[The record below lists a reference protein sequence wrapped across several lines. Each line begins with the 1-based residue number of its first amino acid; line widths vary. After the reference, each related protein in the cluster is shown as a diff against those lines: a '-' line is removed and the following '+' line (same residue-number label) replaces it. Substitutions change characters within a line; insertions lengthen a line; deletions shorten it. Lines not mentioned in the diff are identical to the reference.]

1 MTRPDDSGRSGAG
14 SSGAISVEPAP
25 PAPTL
30 GAPDIPG
37 GSTVLAGTGGG
48 ESPLIYIIAGE
59 PSGDLLGA
67 RLMTALEKLTA
78 GQVRFAGIG
87 GPNMQ
92 AHGLKTL
99 FPISELAIMGIVE
112 AIPHAFNILRR
123 IKQTRADILRLRPA
137 AVVTIDAPSFSLE
150 VTKGLK
156 GRAIPLIHYVAPQ
169 VWAWKAWRAKQLA
182 TFLDLLLVLL
192 PFEPPYF
199 DKWGLR
205 TRFVGHPAVEG
216 REEGTVSAGSPEP
229 SQPPADV
236 ASEFRQRHGI
246 AADARLLCVLPGS
259 RKGEVSR
266 LCKVFGEGIARLT
279 GRIPNLHLVVPT
291 VANVA
296 AIVREETRTW
306 PAPVTVVEGV
316 DEKHDAFQACEAALA
331 ASGTI
336 AVELAV
342 AAVPT
347 VIGYRVNPITAWLAS
362 RILKIKY
369 VSLPNLL
376 LDSPLLPELLQQHL
390 TPASIASNLE
400 PLLEDGAARQRQL
413 DGFAKVVALLTPQD
427 ESPSMVA
434 ARAILAQVRHS
445 SETDLPAT
453 DR

>member
-1 MTRPDDSGRSGAG
+1 M
-14 SSGAISVEPAP
+14 
-25 PAPTL
+25 
-30 GAPDIPG
+30 
-37 GSTVLAGTGGG
+37 
-48 ESPLIYIIAGE
+48 
-59 PSGDLLGA
+59 GA

-78 GQVRFAGIG
+78 GRIRFAGIG

-92 AHGLKTL
+92 AHNLKTL

-123 IKQTRADILRLRPA
+123 IKQTRADIMRLRPA

-150 VTKGLK
+150 VTKALK
-156 GRAIPLIHYVAPQ
+156 GRGISLIHYVAPQ

-216 REEGTVSAGSPEP
+216 RDEGTTFAGAPRP
-229 SQPPADV
+229 SNSSVDV
-236 ASEFRQRHGI
+236 AGEFRRRHGI

-266 LCKVFGEGIARLT
+266 LCKVFGEGIARLAEGT
-279 GRIPNLHLVVPT
+279 PNLHLIVPT

-296 AIVREETRTW
+296 ATVRQETATW

-342 AAVPT
+342 AGVPT
-347 VIGYRVNPITAWLAS
+347 VIGYRVNPLTAWLAS

-376 LDSPLLPELLQQHL
+376 LDRPLLPELLQHHL
-390 TPASIASNLE
+390 TADSIASNLG
-400 PLLEDGAARQRQL
+400 PLLEDDATRQRQL
-413 DGFAKVVALLTPQD
+413 DGFAEVVGLLTP
-427 ESPSMVA
+427 ESETPSMVA
-434 ARAILAQVRHS
+434 ARAILAQIEYS
-445 SETDLPAT
+445 PEIDLPAT